1 MGFADDVRDL
11 LSTGVSPITAEIFCG
26 DLPERPATALCVATT
41 AGFGSTHTFGSVAG
55 QAPFERLRCQVRA
68 RAGNYLA
75 AEALITSVH
84 TRLDGLRNE
93 AMNGKL
99 YQWMVGTTTPYYIGL
114 DEAAQ
119 PLFGCNYDAY
129 MTRTT

>member
-11 LSTGVSPITAEIFCG
+11 LSTGASPVLADIFCG
-26 DLPERPATALCVATT
+26 DLPERPAAAVCVAQT
-41 AGFGSTHTFGSVAG
+41 AGIGSTHTFGSLAG
-55 QAPFERLRCQVRA
+55 QAPFERLRCQIRA
-68 RAGNYLA
+68 RAADYLS

-84 TRLDGLRNE
+84 ERLDGLRNE
-93 AMNGKL
+93 GMNGKL
-99 YQWMVGTTTPYYIGL
+99 YQWIAGTTSPYYIGL
-114 DEAAQ
+114 DQAEQ